1 MVAHVQ
7 ADCHQNDADH
17 ERYTPA
23 PVGVDTKW
31 RLSFRYDPDIQPLFE
46 LGRLSL
52 TSTIYGGVAL
62 TLETIKQ
69 RGAIVVAIDV
79 SHPPYGM
86 LDAFAKEVGSDVDT
100 AKLLAEDLGVKL
112 QIVPVSGANRVPF
125 LLTGKA
131 DVVIAS
137 FSITEERKKVV
148 DYSKPYGVIPVV
160 VSAQKSTKIA
170 APADLDGKVI
180 AVARGTTA
188 DIELT
193 KMTKASANNARIVRY
208 EDEATTNTA
217 IATGQQNVLTAA
229 LSTANEVRDANP
241 KLDLEVKL
249 TLAAYPMA
257 VGLRKNDEA
266 FETRIDQ
273 WVTANLKNGK
283 LGAIYQKYYGM
294 PLPEEFLK

>member
-1 MVAHVQ
+1 V
-7 ADCHQNDADH
+7 CSIETLIDAS
-17 ERYTPA
+17 EQCRNLPTAEALSRIIYFFSGSTAASPA
-23 PVGVDTKW
+23 
-31 RLSFRYDPDIQPLFE
+31 
-46 LGRLSL
+46 
-52 TSTIYGGVAL
+52 
-62 TLETIKQ
+62 
-69 RGAIVVAIDV
+69 
-79 SHPPYGM
+79 
-86 LDAFAKEVGSDVDT
+86 
-100 AKLLAEDLGVKL
+100 
-112 QIVPVSGANRVPF
+112 
-125 LLTGKA
+125 LTGKA

-241 KLDLEVKL
+241 KLDLEVKP

-294 PLPEEFLK
+294 PLPEKFLK